1 MKIFHKNRLYRNM
14 QFYSL
19 ILPSYCMCK
28 RFGFS
33 MCISLYERCN
43 SCMYMVVYGAVTPLS
58 YDILT
63 IELNNKIK
71 NNFCKCF
78 LSHNHY
84 LKSIAQWSV
93 TFSLEFKFCWVVY
106 NFYLFKN
113 FKNIFLV
120 NIVKLKNFK
129 TGENIFIKLYFYP
142 H

>member
-1 MKIFHKNRLYRNM
+1 MFEVYFIFHKNRLYRNM

-19 ILPSYCMCK
+19 ILPSYCMCTSK

-43 SCMYMVVYGAVTPLS
+43 SCMYMVVYGAVTSLS

-71 NNFCKCF
+71 YNFCKCF

-84 LKSIAQWSV
+84 LKSIAQWVRALLLVLSSNSAGSCIIF
-93 TFSLEFKFCWVVY
+93 TFSKI
-106 NFYLFKN
+106 

-120 NIVKLKNFK
+120 YIVKL
-129 TGENIFIKLYFYP
+129 
-142 H
+142 